1 MRNLFLIVSILFNYV
16 LFAQGNLQFNQALLF
31 SGPAINTVPAGKI
44 WKVENTAQS
53 YNSTGSALYSSLEIN
68 GQNWFPQGSGGSLPT
83 GPIWLPAGSTIS
95 GYHTTTHF
103 NIIEFNIIP

>member
-1 MRNLFLIVSILFNYV
+1 MRNLFLLVSILFNYV

-31 SGPAINTVPAGKI
+31 SGQTINTVPAGKI

-53 YNSTGSALYSSLEIN
+53 YTSSGSPLYSSLVIN
-68 GQNWFPQGSGGSLPT
+68 AQNWFPQGSGGSLPT

-95 GYHTTTHF
+95 GYHATTQF

>member
-1 MRNLFLIVSILFNYV
+1 MRNLFLIVIILFNYV

-31 SGPAINTVPAGKI
+31 SGQTLNTVPAGKI
-44 WKVENTAQS
+44 WKVKNTAQS
-53 YNSTGSALYSSLEIN
+53 YNSSGSALYTSLVIN
-68 GQNWFPQGSGGSLPT
+68 RQSWFPQGSGGSLPS

-95 GYHTTTHF
+95 GYTAYTQF

>member
-1 MRNLFLIVSILFNYV
+1 MRNLFLLVSVLFNFV

-31 SGPAINTVPAGKI
+31 SGQTLNTVPAGKI

-53 YNSTGSALYSSLEIN
+53 YSTSGSALYSSLVIN
-68 GQNWFPQGSGGSLPT
+68 GQAWFPQPSGGSLPS

-95 GYHTTTHF
+95 GYSANTQF